1 MIMFRQQSDFKTFP
15 FKKIIQH
22 LKIFIFTQK
31 CFICAGNAFLQDK
44 PIILYLKILK
54 I

>member
-1 MIMFRQQSDFKTFP
+1 MMMFRQQSDFKTFP

-44 PIILYLKILK
+44 PIILYLKMLK

>member
-1 MIMFRQQSDFKTFP
+1 MMMFRKKSDFKKFP

-22 LKIFIFTQK
+22 IKIFILTQK
-31 CFICAGNAFLQDK
+31 CFICAGNAFSQDK
-44 PIILYLKILK
+44 PIILYLKMLK